1 MKEFWGRNQAW
12 ITPLLLLALPAGL
25 FLLVIVSS
33 IVQSIWLSLFDWD
46 GTGPK
51 TWVGLGN
58 YVELFS
64 DPQFW
69 VSLKNNVI
77 WLVLFLLAPVFG
89 LALALFLN
97 QKLPE
102 MRFVKSMFFIPLVL
116 AHVII
121 GVVFT
126 WFYDPTFGLL
136 ALAFKALGLQP
147 LAILSDEHFVTLGI
161 IIAALWSQIAFCL
174 VLFLAGLSQ
183 IDHELIAAAKMD
195 GASGWRLF
203 RHIVLP
209 QLHSVTFVA
218 VIITVIMSLR
228 NFDMIAVMTQGGP
241 YGSSTVLAYQM
252 YDTTIFSF
260 RAGYGA
266 AIATVLFL
274 IMSIY
279 IALFLRYTLR
289 NEAREQL

>member
-12 ITPLLLLALPAGL
+12 ITPFLLLLLPAGL

-33 IVQSIWLSLFDWD
+33 IVQSMWLSLFDWD

-69 VSLKNNVI
+69 LSLKNNVI

-102 MRFVKSMFFIPLVL
+102 MRFLKSLFFIPLVL

-126 WFYDPTFGLL
+126 WFYDPTFGIL

-147 LAILSDEHFVTLGI
+147 LAVLSDEHFVTLGI

-274 IMSIY
+274 IMSVY

>member
-1 MKEFWGRNQAW
+1 MSKFWGRNQAW
-12 ITPLLLLALPAGL
+12 LTPFLLLLLPAGL

-33 IVQSIWLSLFDWD
+33 TVQSVWLSFFNWD
-46 GTGPK
+46 GIGPK
-51 TWVGLGN
+51 TWAGWGN
-58 YVELFS
+58 YADLFS

-69 VSLKNNVI
+69 VSLTNNVI

-89 LALALFLN
+89 LALALLLN
-97 QKLPE
+97 QRLPE
-102 MRFVKSMFFIPLVL
+102 MRFIKSMFFIPLVL
-116 AHVII
+116 SHVII

-126 WFYDPTFGLL
+126 WFYDPTFGIL

-147 LAILSDEHFVTLGI
+147 LAVLSNQHLVTFGI
-161 IIAALWSQIAFCL
+161 IAAALWSQTAFCL

-266 AIATVLFL
+266 AIATVLLL
-274 IMSIY
+274 IMSVY
-279 IALFLRYTLR
+279 IAWFLWYTLR
-289 NEAREQL
+289 NEARELH